1 MIRITTTA
9 TRQADLQAL
18 EHLLHRPDLPAQLDL
33 DSPGAAGRH
42 GRSPR
47 RAGRST
53 RPRSSP
59 SMLAVRLR

>member
-9 TRQADLQAL
+9 TA
-18 EHLLHRPDLPAQLDL
+18 RPISRLWNISLIGRTCPRSSTSVPRGGWPARAI
-33 DSPGAAGRH
+33 AASSRLI
-42 GRSPR
+42 
-47 RAGRST
+47 T